1 MNRLLNWLK
10 LRIEKSPIRFVMIG
24 GPIAYGLGMTIL
36 ALTFIPIARDPL
48 QPDILYVFYLN
59 MAIGSSLPIAFHWF
73 VARYER
79 KAVLAQVIALIPAV
93 FLFGIV
99 SLGAGM
105 IGVKTQSCIED
116 PETGEVRDCQ
126 SGFRLI
132 TDNDRGSV

>member
-1 MNRLLNWLK
+1 MNIILNWLK
-10 LRIEKSPIRFVMIG
+10 LRLEKSPILFVMIG

-48 QPDILYVFYLN
+48 ESEVLHIFYLN

-93 FLFGIV
+93 FLFGFV
-99 SLGAGM
+99 SLGAGI
-105 IGVKTQSCIED
+105 IGVKTESCIED

-132 TDNDRGSV
+132 TDID